1 MAQELPLAPVNS
13 FFTNL
18 LEGFASGIGFFIA
31 AAVIGTIALGSYIAI
46 VESEVS
52 TETKKVPKTGSVI
65 FN

>member
-1 MAQELPLAPVNS
+1 MVQEAALAPVNS
-13 FFTNL
+13 FFQNL

-31 AAVIGTIALGSYIAI
+31 AGVIGTIALGSYIAI

-52 TETKKVPKTGSVI
+52 TQTKNVPKTGSVI